1 MRITYV
7 NFRDSLKKPAKKNK
21 NIKGNW
27 FMKKGAFFG
36 KRQAVL
42 AVLIVA
48 LGAAVYLNWKFAAAD
63 GGLDLAG
70 SSSTKNAGD
79 ALLVDNQ
86 STTPI
91 TDDSYFAQAKID
103 RDKAQ
108 ADSLKILQDVVDNAQ
123 SSAAEKEK
131 ASASIAKTA
140 KNVQSQSAIE
150 NLVKAKGFTECVTI
164 ITDDQVNI
172 VVKSPGLLENEVIM
186 IQDIA
191 TGQTGL
197 GLDNIKIVE
206 RK

>member
-1 MRITYV
+1 V
-7 NFRDSLKKPAKKNK
+7 DSA
-21 NIKGNW
+21 GRAAG
-27 FMKKGAFFG
+27 GA
-36 KRQAVL
+36 
-42 AVLIVA
+42 VA
-48 LGAAVYLNWKFAAAD
+48 GGTGCTAAAD
-63 GGLDLAG
+63 GGLDLTAD
-70 SSSTKNAGD
+70 SSGKNAGD

-86 STTPI
+86 STAPI
-91 TDDSYFAQAKID
+91 TDDSYFAQAKTD

-108 ADSLKILQDVVDNAQ
+108 ADSLKILQEVVNDAK
-123 SSAAEKEK
+123 SSAAAKEK
-131 ASASIAKTA
+131 ASADIAKIA
-140 KNVQSQSAIE
+140 KNVESQSAIE

-164 ITDDQVNI
+164 ITGDQVNI